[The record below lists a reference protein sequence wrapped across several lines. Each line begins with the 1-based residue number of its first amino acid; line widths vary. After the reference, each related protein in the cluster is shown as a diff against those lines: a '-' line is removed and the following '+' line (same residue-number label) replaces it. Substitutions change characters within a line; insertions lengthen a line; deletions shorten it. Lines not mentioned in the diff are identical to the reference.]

1 MISYEYFLKKEG
13 LIVNW
18 KVVLAVLTGN
28 VIFMASSYT
37 MLIPF
42 LPMYLTH
49 ELGVPFEDVNL
60 WSGAVFSASFI
71 VSAIM
76 APIWGRLADTRGK
89 RLMAIRASLL
99 LSVSYFLGGVVT
111 SPLELVGMRT
121 FQGFA
126 AGLWPMDLA
135 IMTLYAPPDKL
146 GVCLGVMQSAMTAGG
161 VIGPLLGGVL
171 AEAFGMRASFFVAS
185 AALMLNCIVFI
196 FVIKE
201 PPDPSRKEAADRKK
215 DAPSAFALLRVPVL
229 RTLLFSSATMQMVIL
244 ILQPIMTT
252 YITTLAGDLPNIIFV
267 SGLIFSLGGFA
278 GVIAAPGWG
287 WFGQHKGYLL
297 AASIAI
303 PLAGVGLFIQG
314 SVTNLYV
321 YGAMQ
326 FVCGLFFCGVH
337 PSLNALLAKNT
348 APSVKGSI
356 FGLMFAAQQIGSIL
370 GPVLGGAVATW
381 LGMKYVFYV
390 AGLVLFSLA
399 IFLRS
404 HKKLIEGT

>member
-1 MISYEYFLKKEG
+1 MILYEYFLKKEG

>member
-1 MISYEYFLKKEG
+1 M
-13 LIVNW
+13 NW

-49 ELGVPFEDVNL
+49 ELGVSFEDVNL
-60 WSGAVFSASFI
+60 WSGAVFSASFV

-99 LSVSYFLGGVVT
+99 LSVSYFLGGVVS

-196 FVIKE
+196 FIIKE
-201 PPDPSRKEAADRKK
+201 PPDPSRKEAAERKK
-215 DAPSAFALLRVPVL
+215 DAPGAFSLLRVPVL
-229 RTLLFSSATMQMVIL
+229 RALLFSSATMQMVIL

-252 YITTLAGDLPNIIFV
+252 YITTLAGNLPNIIFV

-356 FGLMFAAQQIGSIL
+356 FGLMFAAQQIGSIM

-381 LGMKYVFYV
+381 LGMKYVFYF
-390 AGLVLFSLA
+390 AGLVLFSLE

-404 HKKLIEGT
+404 HKKLIEGS

>member
-1 MISYEYFLKKEG
+1 M
-13 LIVNW
+13 NW

-49 ELGVPFEDVNL
+49 ELGVPLSDVNL
-60 WSGAVFSASFI
+60 WAGVVFSSTFV

-76 APIWGRLADTRGK
+76 APIWGRMADTRGK

-99 LSVSYFLGGVVT
+99 LSVTYFLGGVVR
-111 SPLELVGMRT
+111 SPMELVGARV

-135 IMTLYAPPDKL
+135 IMTMYAPPDKL
-146 GVCLGVMQSAMTAGG
+146 GVCLGLMQSAMTAGG
-161 VIGPLLGGVL
+161 VIGPLFGGIL
-171 AEAFGMRASFFVAS
+171 AETFGMRASFFVAS
-185 AALMLNCIVFI
+185 AALMLNCVVFI

-201 PPDPSRKEAADRKK
+201 PPNSVKKTENGEKPS
-215 DAPSAFALLRVPVL
+215 APSSLALLKIPVL
-229 RTLLFSSATMQMVIL
+229 RTLLLASGTMQMVIL

-252 YITTLAGDLPNIIFV
+252 YITALAGDLPNIIFV

-278 GVIAAPGWG
+278 GVIAAPAWG
-287 WFGQHKGYLL
+287 WFGQHKGYLRTAL
-297 AASIAI
+297 IAI
-303 PLAGVGLFIQG
+303 PLAGVGLCMQG
-314 SVTNLYV
+314 SVSNIYI
-321 YGAMQ
+321 YAAMQ
-326 FVCGLFFCGVH
+326 FVCGLFFCGVQ
-337 PSLNALLAKNT
+337 PSINALLAKNT
-348 APSVKGSI
+348 APDVKGSI
-356 FGLMFAAQQIGSIL
+356 FGLMFAAGQIGSIL

-381 LGMKYVFYV
+381 IGMQYVFYV

-399 IFLRS
+399 IYLRS
-404 HKKLIEGT
+404 HKKRIEGTA